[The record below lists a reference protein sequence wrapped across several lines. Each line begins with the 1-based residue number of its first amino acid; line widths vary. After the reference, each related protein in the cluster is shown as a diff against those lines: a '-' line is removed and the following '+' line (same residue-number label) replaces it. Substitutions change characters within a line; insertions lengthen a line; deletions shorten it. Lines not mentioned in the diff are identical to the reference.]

1 MKNLLTSKHQLEPI
15 RQDNQNIKYVNLNN
29 FQICKTFFLY
39 TKNKKEEK
47 PTNPREFKNLM
58 YENNI

>member
-39 TKNKKEEK
+39 TKREK
-47 PTNPREFKNLM
+47 T
-58 YENNI
+58 YEP